1 MNSRPLVRWASCN
14 VSQFESSLF
23 LSQHINF
30 AGVKSGLRSCYKS
43 TPHVQTE
50 QYWPAGHCLLCQA
63 PGAGSFQ
70 QDFQQRDFQN
80 FSYEHLFALIMF
92 CTCAPVWELVQ
103 LLLCIKQTCLVCEAL
118 TTKISCSVTS
128 APTIL
133 ALTFF
138 QKVRVD
144 FATFSA
150 ISIFVTCLMYLSPS
164 LDSTIF
170 SSNIL
175 RRMHLLVGRSPLGR
189 SSGLPTSSVI
199 LVVRA
204 SRTRHLSF
212 MQSKSWTSSHTG
224 AEVQNITNANRY
236 S

>member
-1 MNSRPLVRWASCN
+1 M
-14 VSQFESSLF
+14 
-23 LSQHINF
+23 
-30 AGVKSGLRSCYKS
+30 
-43 TPHVQTE
+43 
-50 QYWPAGHCLLCQA
+50 
-63 PGAGSFQ
+63 
-70 QDFQQRDFQN
+70 
-80 FSYEHLFALIMF
+80 FALVTF
-92 CTCAPVWELVQ
+92 CTCAPVCELVQ
-103 LLLCIKQTCLVCEAL
+103 LLLCMSGTRSSF

-150 ISIFVTCLMYLSPS
+150 ISIFVTCLIYLSPS

-189 SSGLPTSSVI
+189 SLGLPTSSVI

-212 MQSKSWTSSHTG
+212 MQSKS
-224 AEVQNITNANRY
+224 
-236 S
+236 